1 VIGGNSR
8 RYFAPESLRT
18 PDGRRVNWSW
28 FINGNGKDHRGTQSL
43 PTEMSLDSNDRM
55 CFRPIRELETLRYAE
70 KEKTLIQMKKN
81 SSKPIDEMKGDHC
94 EIELFITNT
103 GNHSFGIDILCN
115 DEGQD
120 GLRIKVNRE
129 KNLLEVGD
137 QNGDFILK
145 SGEPL
150 SLRIFV
156 DACLVEVFANE
167 KQLVMADKKR
177 PAGSKIKDRIAL
189 FSGES
194 DLLID
199 RLSFW
204 KMKSAYNE

>member
-1 VIGGNSR
+1 
-8 RYFAPESLRT
+8 
-18 PDGRRVNWSW
+18 
-28 FINGNGKDHRGTQSL
+28 
-43 PTEMSLDSNDRM
+43 
-55 CFRPIRELETLRYAE
+55 
-70 KEKTLIQMKKN
+70 MKKD
-81 SSKPIDEMKGDHC
+81 SAELIDEMKGDHC
-94 EIELFITNT
+94 EIELVITNT
-103 GNHSFGIDILCN
+103 GNRSFGIDVLCN
-115 DEGQD
+115 DEGRD

-137 QNGDFILK
+137 QNGDFILD

-167 KQLVMADKKR
+167 KQVVMADKKR
-177 PAGSKIKDRIAL
+177 PSGSKIKDRIAL

-204 KMKSAYNE
+204 KMKSAYQ

>member
-1 VIGGNSR
+1 
-8 RYFAPESLRT
+8 FAPESLQT

-43 PTEMSLDSNDRM
+43 PTEMSLDSNNHMR
-55 CFRPIRELETLRYAE
+55 FRPIRELETLRYE
-70 KEKTLIQMKKN
+70 KKERNRIQMKKN
-81 SSKPIDEMKGDHC
+81 SSVFLDGMKGDHC
-94 EIELFITNT
+94 EIELLVANT
-103 GNHSFGIDILCN
+103 GNHSFGIEVLCN
-115 DEGQD
+115 EEGQD
-120 GLRIKVNRE
+120 GLRIKINRE

-137 QNGDFILK
+137 QNGDFTLNP
-145 SGEPL
+145 GEPL
-150 SLRIFV
+150 SLRIFA

-167 KQLVMADKKR
+167 KQVVMADKKR

-194 DLLID
+194 DLLVD

-204 KMKSAYNE
+204 KMKSAYK

>member
-1 VIGGNSR
+1 M
-8 RYFAPESLRT
+8 
-18 PDGRRVNWSW
+18 DG
-28 FINGNGKDHRGTQSL
+28 
-43 PTEMSLDSNDRM
+43 
-55 CFRPIRELETLRYAE
+55 
-70 KEKTLIQMKKN
+70 
-81 SSKPIDEMKGDHC
+81 MKGDHC
-94 EIELFITNT
+94 ELELVITNT
-103 GNHSFGIDILCN
+103 GTRSFGIDVLCN

-129 KNLLEVGD
+129 TNLLEVGD
-137 QNGDFILK
+137 QNGDFILN

-177 PAGSKIKDRIAL
+177 PAGSKIKDQISL

-194 DLLID
+194 DLLVD
-199 RLSFW
+199 YLSFW
-204 KMKSAYNE
+204 KMKSAYK

>member
-1 VIGGNSR
+1 M
-8 RYFAPESLRT
+8 
-18 PDGRRVNWSW
+18 NWSW

-43 PTEMSLDSNDRM
+43 PTEMSLDSNGQM
-55 CFRPIRELETLRYAE
+55 CFRPIRELETLRHE
-70 KEKTLIQMKKN
+70 KKEKNRIQLKKN
-81 SSKPIDEMKGDHC
+81 SSLLIDGIKGDHY
-94 EIELFITNT
+94 EIELVISNT
-103 GNHSFGIDILCN
+103 GNRSFGIDVLCN
-115 DEGQD
+115 EEGED

-137 QNGDFILK
+137 QNGDFTLN
-145 SGEPL
+145 SDEPL

-167 KQLVMADKKR
+167 KQVVMADKKR
-177 PAGSKIKDRIAL
+177 LAGSKIKDRIA
-189 FSGES
+189 FFTSGS

-204 KMKSAYNE
+204 KMKSAYN